1 VPVELRFCFLAL
13 VLAMSPTGHT
23 ATPSIDDIAWMAG
36 PWRGSVGDRTVEE
49 NWRRPAADT
58 LTTMALL
65 TDASGVDMVELIVIR
80 AHDDTLTLHL
90 RQFSPTLELRTEQ
103 NMHLANLDDGSVT
116 FALEGARI
124 EQLKYSLVAK
134 DRMNVELTFTGGGQ
148 ITAEFERN

>member
-1 VPVELRFCFLAL
+1 MSAL
-13 VLAMSPTGHT
+13 SHG
-23 ATPSIDDIAWMAG
+23 TPPGIDDIAWMTG

-65 TDASGVDMVELIVIR
+65 TDANGVDMVELIVIR

-103 NMHLANLDDGSVT
+103 NMQLLDLADDAVT
-116 FALEGARI
+116 FGLEGAQI
-124 EQLKYSLVAK
+124 TQLKYSLVAP

-148 ITAEFERN
+148 ITAEFNRP